1 MFDPHLAK
9 WLHRI
14 KLPTQVIWGE
24 HDKILPPAYAAEFQ
38 KLIPG
43 ARVDIVR
50 ECGHLPH
57 NEKPE
62 EFARLVKE
70 FGR

>member
-1 MFDPHLAK
+1 M
-9 WLHRI
+9 
-14 KLPTQVIWGE
+14 QVIWGE